1 MLIGEYRYSVD
12 PKGRIFVPAKMREE
26 MGDSFIVSKAMDN
39 CLNLYSPKQWMSF
52 SEKLTALS
60 DIKARAVKRFIFSTA
75 QEVNVDSQGRIC
87 IPQNLREYAGLTKE
101 AVIIGVE
108 TRIEIWRA
116 DAYAQMES
124 EADRE
129 AMIAFLTESGF

>member
-12 PKGRIFVPAKMREE
+12 PKGRIFVPAKLREE
-26 MGDSFIVSKAMDN
+26 TGDTFIVSKAMDD
-39 CLNLYSPKQWMSF
+39 CLNLYTPEQWKMF
-52 SEKLTALS
+52 SEKLTSLS
-60 DIKARAVKRFIFSTA
+60 DIKARSVKRFIFSTA

-108 TRIEIWRA
+108 TRIEIWSA
-116 DAYAQMES
+116 EAYSAMEG

-129 AMIAFLTESGF
+129 AMLAFLAESGF